1 MNLVFFSDDSLPESC
16 KNSAATNDTIDI
28 RLGVQ
33 MEEENSGTEVPET
46 VSGTAPEVIDGDFGK
61 ILSGEIENEMK
72 TAFLDYA
79 MSVIISRALPDI
91 RDGLK
96 PVHRR
101 ILYSMHESGFHFNK
115 PYKKSARIVGD
126 VLGRYHPH
134 GDSAVYDS
142 LVRMAQDFSMRYP
155 LIDGQGNFGSVD
167 GDSAAA
173 MRYTEARLAKIS
185 AQILEDIDKDTV
197 DYSPNFDG
205 SLSEPTV
212 LPSKLPS
219 LLLNG
224 SSGIAVGMATNI
236 PPHNLREL
244 GSAIIAVIRNP
255 DITPEDLLEHVPA
268 PDFPTGGIIIGMN
281 GIKSA
286 YKTGKGIIKVR
297 SKTSIENEGEK
308 ERIIVNEIP
317 YMVNKSHLIEQIA
330 DLVKNKKINEI
341 RDLRDESD
349 KGGIRIV
356 IEPKKGTN
364 TEVLLNQ
371 LYKHSR
377 LETSFGINLVALVD
391 NKPETLGIK
400 SCLEEFI
407 NHRREV
413 IRRRT
418 EFDLDKTEKRLH
430 ILEGLTIALN
440 NIDEV
445 VALIKSSESVDDA
458 RSSLIERF
466 ELSEAQ
472 SNAILE
478 MRLQKLTSLE
488 TGKIKSEHDS
498 LMELAK
504 ELRAILESKE
514 KMDNIIIDE
523 TQELIEKFGDDRKS
537 EISDIE
543 LDDSS
548 LDLEN
553 LIDEHDVVVTVSH
566 SGYIKRIPLSTY
578 RQQNRGGKGVI
589 ASTTKEDDFIESI
602 FVTSTHNYILFF
614 SDAGK
619 VYWKKVYEIPEGTR
633 QSRGQHIVNL
643 IEIENG
649 ESISTFIPVKK
660 FDTNQNL
667 ALVTRNGTIKKTP
680 LSAYSR
686 PRKGG
691 IRAIN
696 LDEGDS
702 LVTALL
708 TSGESQL
715 LVATRK
721 GMAVKFHEDNAREMG
736 RTARGVRAIRLRD
749 DDHVVGMIEAD
760 DNKSVLTITENGYG
774 KRTSISDYRL
784 INRGGIGVKNIVCSE
799 RNGDVVNIKSVEVE
813 DDVMIISQK
822 GIIIRVPCRTISV
835 IGRNTQGVRL
845 MSLKNSDDHVISF
858 ARIAH
863 EADVEDSKENSD
875 LITG

>member
-1 MNLVFFSDDSLPESC
+1 
-16 KNSAATNDTIDI
+16 
-28 RLGVQ
+28 
-33 MEEENSGTEVPET
+33 MEEKKEPMDGAQGT
-46 VSGTAPEVIDGDFGK
+46 GDESREAVVDKNLGK
-61 ILSGEIENEMK
+61 VFSSEIESEMK
-72 TAFLDYA
+72 VAFLDYA

-142 LVRMAQDFSMRYP
+142 LVRMAQSFSMRYP

-173 MRYTEARLAKIS
+173 MRYTEARLAKVS
-185 AQILEDIDKDTV
+185 SQILEDIDKNTV
-197 DYSPNFDG
+197 DFSPNFDG

-244 GSAIIAVIRNP
+244 GSAIIAFIK
-255 DITPEDLLEHVPA
+255 DPEMTTEEILEHIPA
-268 PDFPTGGIIIGMN
+268 PDFPTGGTIIGKK
-281 GIKSA
+281 GILSA
-286 YKTGKGIIKVR
+286 YKTGKGIIKIR
-297 SKTSIENEGEK
+297 SNTRIESEGEK
-308 ERIIVNEIP
+308 EKIIVDEIP
-317 YMVNKSHLIEQIA
+317 YMVNKAHLIEQIA
-330 DLVKNKKINEI
+330 DLVRNKRINEI

-349 KGGIRIV
+349 KGGVRVV
-356 IEPKKGTN
+356 IEPKKGAN
-364 TEVLLNQ
+364 TEILLNQ
-371 LYKHSR
+371 LFKHSR
-377 LETSFGINLVALVD
+377 LEVSFGMNLVALVD
-391 NKPETLGIK
+391 NKPETLSIHD
-400 SCLEEFI
+400 CLDNFI
-407 NHRREV
+407 NHRRE
-413 IRRRT
+413 IIKRRT
-418 EFDLDKTEKRLH
+418 EFDLEKTEKRLH

-440 NIDEV
+440 NIDAV
-445 VALIKSSESVDDA
+445 VALIKASDSVDDA
-458 RSSLIERF
+458 RSSLIEKF
-466 ELSEAQ
+466 GLSEAQ
-472 SNAILE
+472 SNAILD
-478 MRLQKLTSLE
+478 MKLQKLTSLE
-488 TGKIKSEHDS
+488 TGKIKSEYDS
-498 LMELAK
+498 LLELAK
-504 ELRAILESKE
+504 ELRAILDSKE
-514 KMDNIIIDE
+514 RMDQIIIDE
-523 TQELIEKFGDDRKS
+523 TQELMDKYGDERKS
-537 EISDIE
+537 VISDIE

-566 SGYIKRIPLSTY
+566 SGYIKRIPLNTY

-589 ASTTKEDDFIESI
+589 ASTTKEDDFIESV

-619 VYWKKVYEIPEGTR
+619 VYWKKVYEIPEGSR
-633 QSRGQHIVNL
+633 QHRGQHIVNL
-643 IEIENG
+643 IEISKD
-649 ESISTFIPVKK
+649 ESVSTFIPVKS
-660 FDTNQNL
+660 FDDSKNL
-667 ALVTRNGTIKKTP
+667 ALITSKGTIKKTS

-696 LDEGDS
+696 LDEDDS

-708 TSGESQL
+708 TTGNNQL
-715 LVATRK
+715 LVATRN
-721 GMAVKFHEDNAREMG
+721 GMAVKFHEEDAREMG
-736 RTARGVRAIRLRD
+736 RTARGVRAIRLKGD
-749 DDHVVGMIEAD
+749 DCVVGMVDGD
-760 DNKSVLTITENGYG
+760 DDRTVLTITDNGYG
-774 KRTSISDYRL
+774 KRTKISDYRL
-784 INRGGIGVKNIVCSE
+784 INRGGIGVRNIVCSE
-799 RNGDVVNIKSVEVE
+799 RNGKVVNIKSVTDE

-845 MSLKNSDDHVISF
+845 MSLKSSDDHVISF
-858 ARIAH
+858 ARIAYD
-863 EADVEDSKENSD
+863 EDVAEEISHGLDNTD
-875 LITG
+875 G